1 MDKIKIAILDDEE
14 EILKSI
20 SRILLKEGFEVFAY
34 SEPDLFFKNLNKNF
48 KIVFLDVNL
57 NSSTNGI
64 EILKKIRSQNS
75 DTDVIMISGNSD
87 IKTAVD
93 AIKLGAKDFIE
104 KPIHLKNI
112 LESIEN
118 IISKLTIKNERN
130 QLLSDMLGH
139 YQIIGNSKI
148 MKSVKEQIQSYSNIN
163 ESILI
168 TGESGTGKE
177 LVAANIH
184 YLSKRRGNKYYKINI
199 ASLSENLIESELF
212 GHKKGSFSGAYNDK
226 TGFFILSDNS
236 TLFLDEIGELKLDL
250 QSKLLRAIQEKEV
263 TPIGESESI
272 KFNAGFI
279 FATNKDLLEESKN
292 KRFREDLYYRIS
304 TLKINLPP
312 LRERIEDIEE
322 ISEKLI
328 ENFCIEYNLSIKN
341 LTLNALK
348 KLKNY
353 YYPGNIREL
362 KNIITR
368 GVILS
373 EKSDKIDENHIIF
386 DNINLTN
393 NNSIFE
399 ESNLLSQKKKELE
412 KIYVETQLKKFDYDL
427 EKTASVL
434 GLLINNLYRKMKEL
448 EIRE

>member
-1 MDKIKIAILDDEE
+1 MKKKFVFFLFSPLFLYPKEISFLEKGKNACFILQKSYPESIKNCSDEFLILSDDRKILLYDSLLKRDIESMASNPDVLSVFYFPYNQGVKNDAGRVRLYPLLEITYGKTKKEVQKKYIYNNSIIGESEAIKGVQEL
-14 EILKSI
+14 ILK
-20 SRILLKEGFEVFAY
+20 A
-34 SEPDLFFKNLNKNF
+34 
-48 KIVFLDVNL
+48 
-57 NSSTNGI
+57 
-64 EILKKIRSQNS
+64 
-75 DTDVIMISGNSD
+75 
-87 IKTAVD
+87 
-93 AIKLGAKDFIE
+93 
-104 KPIHLKNI
+104 
-112 LESIEN
+112 
-118 IISKLTIKNERN
+118 LTT
-130 QLLSDMLGH
+130 
-139 YQIIGNSKI
+139 
-148 MKSVKEQIQSYSNIN
+148 NIN
-163 ESILI
+163 VSIF
-168 TGESGTGKE
+168 GETGTGKE

-341 LTLNALK
+341 LTLNGLK